1 MDNQFPSRKGPC
13 FCSFRYVLALFMHF
27 CNIVIIA
34 QRMCL
39 SLTMVA
45 MVNNT
50 NLHGSPNTSA
60 EKRLDNTKNPVYNW
74 SPDVQGIIF
83 SSIFYGAFLIQI
95 PVGYISGIYSIKKL
109 IGFALFLSSLVSIFI
124 PQAAAVG
131 ETWIIVC
138 RVVQGITQG
147 TVTTAQHE
155 IWVKW
160 APPLERGRL
169 TSMSLSGFLLGPF
182 IVLLVTGI
190 ICESL
195 GWPMVFYIF
204 GACGCA
210 VCLLWFVLY
219 YDDPKDH
226 PCVSLHEKE
235 YITSSLIQQ
244 GSSTRQSLPIKAMV
258 KSLPLWAISF
268 CCFAY
273 LWTYSMLIVYTP
285 TLINSMLHV
294 DIRENGLLSSLPYLF
309 AWICGVIAGHTADF
323 LMSRNMLSLTAIRKL
338 FTAIGLLLPIVF
350 SMCLLYLSSG
360 FYSTITFLILANAS
374 SSFCLGGALINALD
388 LAPRYYVFI
397 KGVTTLIGMTGG
409 MTSSTVAGLFLN
421 QDPESSWFKIFLLM
435 SIINVISVIFY
446 LIFAKAEIQDWAK
459 EKQHTRL

>member
-1 MDNQFPSRKGPC
+1 KQMDNQFPSRKGPC

-244 GSSTRQSLPIKAMV
+244 
-258 KSLPLWAISF
+258 
-268 CCFAY
+268 
-273 LWTYSMLIVYTP
+273 
-285 TLINSMLHV
+285 
-294 DIRENGLLSSLPYLF
+294 NGLLSSLPYLF

-409 MTSSTVAGLFLN
+409 MTSSTVAGLFLS